1 MREEITGTPGRAR
14 GGPAGGT
21 LAAGADPGPV
31 VRAARAEDVASI
43 ARLLGRFAEQRLV
56 RARTAAELHR
66 EAGSFFVATGAAGVQ
81 GCVALRIHSAVV
93 AEVASL
99 AVDEAAQGA
108 GIGHRLVRAAVL
120 RAHAL
125 GVRQVFAFTRRESF
139 FGRLGFRPA
148 PIASFRQK
156 LAADYGGFERAAAG
170 RRAFLLELEPADD
183 AAASRRLPAENE
195 EITGAAEPTPSTD
208 ERRSWML
215 DSEAAARP
223 AIAILGGGNLGR
235 ALAMGWVEAGY
246 CAPERIWVTRRQ
258 AGRLAQ
264 FAEAGLRVGSDNR
277 EAVAGSEIV
286 VLAVQPQ
293 QIGELLDEIAG
304 VIDAAR
310 HRIVSVVSGV
320 TVGQL
325 RERLGGEVPIVR
337 AMPNTA
343 VAIGESMTCLSAEDA
358 GGDAMRE
365 ARELFDVVGRTLVIP
380 EEMMIP
386 ATALCACGVAFFLRS
401 IRAASQG
408 GIEIGFHPEEALFL
422 AAQTAKGA
430 ASLLLS
436 HGRHPE
442 SEIDQVTTPRGCTI
456 AGLNEMEHQGF
467 SSALIKG
474 ILLSAAKAEG
484 LYRAG

>member
-1 MREEITGTPGRAR
+1 MDVRHGIGEMV
-14 GGPAGGT
+14 GGAGGAPEP
-21 LAAGADPGPV
+21 L
-31 VRAARAEDVASI
+31 VRAARAEDVGGI
-43 ARLLGRFAEQRLV
+43 ARLLGRFAERRLV

-66 EAGSFFVATGAAGVQ
+66 DVGSFLVAAATGGVV
-81 GCVALRIHSAVV
+81 GCVALRIHSPAV

-99 AVDEAAQGA
+99 AVDEAAQGG

-120 RAHAL
+120 RAHTL

-139 FGRLGFRPA
+139 FGEIGFRPA
-148 PIASFRQK
+148 PIAGFRQK

-170 RRAFLLELEPADD
+170 RRAFVLELEPVEAVPAGVARGRSVAD
-183 AAASRRLPAENE
+183 A
-195 EITGAAEPTPSTD
+195 EITGVAEPTPRTH
-208 ERRSWML
+208 ERRSWMV
-215 DSEAAARP
+215 ETETAARP

-246 CAPERIWVTRRQ
+246 SAPDRIWVTRRQ
-258 AGRLAQ
+258 AARLAQ
-264 FAEAGLRVGSDNR
+264 FAGAGLRVGSDNR
-277 EAVAGSEIV
+277 EAVAASDVV

-293 QIGELLDEIAG
+293 QLGELLDEIAD
-304 VIDAAR
+304 VVDPAR
-310 HRIVSVVSGV
+310 HRIISVVSGV
-320 TVGQL
+320 TIGQL
-325 RERLGGEVPIVR
+325 RERLGGGVPVVR

-358 GGDAMRE
+358 GSAALRE
-365 ARELFDVVGRTLVIP
+365 ARELFDMAGRTLVIP

-467 SSALIKG
+467 SSAMIKG